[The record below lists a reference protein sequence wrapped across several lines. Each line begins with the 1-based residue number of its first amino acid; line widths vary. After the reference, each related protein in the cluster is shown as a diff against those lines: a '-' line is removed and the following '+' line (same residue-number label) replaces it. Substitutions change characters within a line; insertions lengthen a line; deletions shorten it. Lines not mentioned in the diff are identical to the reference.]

1 LDRWIKPWDFLRF
14 FVVLYQE
21 IYMMI
26 PILAKKKKLKSTN
39 SLRFI
44 GFIDLATLV

>member
-1 LDRWIKPWDFLRF
+1 MGFSEIFCC
-14 FVVLYQE
+14 FVPRNLYDDPNSCE
-21 IYMMI
+21 
-26 PILAKKKKLKSTN
+26 KKKLKSTN